1 MFSGSNS
8 LAVVYNSSGVFTKKN
23 SSFSANKRCF
33 DMHWHDRMEF
43 IIIHKGSMDIDFGN
57 RQAVVPAG
65 GVIIIP
71 PKQPH
76 SATALD
82 KGTTFTSVSFDLRF
96 FYNQT
101 VVCTNLLPLIFDGKV
116 QFELFTKSRE
126 IYDSVYKILE
136 ESDSYVDQLVVVG
149 EIYRLLALVVS
160 ECAVEV
166 TDDSEESN
174 VFADIIEYIK
184 ANYQSNITTAEL
196 CKTFGYAKPYFCRR
210 FKEHTGVS
218 PMMYIKSLKLEAACD
233 MLKKKNKSIGDISVA
248 CGFSDPNYF
257 ARCFKSQFG
266 VSPAQYRKNSKSRLL
281 KD

>member
-8 LAVVYNSSGVFTKKN
+8 LAVVYNSSGIFTKKN
-23 SSFSANKRCF
+23 SSFGANKRCF

-43 IIIHKGSMDIDFGN
+43 IIIHKGSINIDFGN
-57 RQAVVPAG
+57 RQAVVTAG
-65 GVIIIP
+65 SVIIIP
-71 PKQPH
+71 PKQAH
-76 SATALD
+76 SATAME
-82 KGTTFTSVSFDLRF
+82 KGVTYTSVSFDLRF

-101 VVCTNLLPLIFDGKV
+101 AVCTNLVPLIFDGKV
-116 QFELFTKSRE
+116 QFEVFTKSRE
-126 IYDSVYKILE
+126 IYDLVFGISE
-136 ESDSYVDQLVVVG
+136 ESDKSIDQLVTVG
-149 EIYRLLALVVS
+149 EIYKLLSVVINK
-160 ECAVEV
+160 CAVEV
-166 TDDSEESN
+166 MDDSEESN

-248 CGFSDPNYF
+248 CGFGDPNYF
-257 ARCFKSQFG
+257 ARCFKAQFG
-266 VSPAQYRKNSKSRLL
+266 VSPAQYRKNSKPHL
-281 KD
+281 